1 MRRKKTQIGIM
12 AVVALLVAVASC
24 KKNPPVSPIVGHWG
38 CEQYVSCRTDSL
50 GVEQWDTLR
59 FEAVVGGEY
68 EIFFNADGTG
78 LLKLNNSPAFIKQFS
93 CKYTYDAV
101 AQKVTVES
109 SAWLYALYGSLFLE
123 EHSALFDVESL
134 TENSLAAFWTNSL
147 SEPRPFFEKF
157 FIKRID

>member
-1 MRRKKTQIGIM
+1 M
-12 AVVALLVAVASC
+12 AVVAMVMAVSGC
-24 KKNPPVSPIVGHWG
+24 NKKNPPVSPIVGHWG

-68 EIFFNADGTG
+68 ELFFNADGTG
-78 LLKLNNSPAFIKQFS
+78 LLKLNNSPAFIKEFS
-93 CKYTYDAV
+93 CKYVYDSV

-109 SAWLYALYGSLFLE
+109 SAWLYALYGALFLE
-123 EHSALFDVESL
+123 ENSASFDVESL
-134 TENSLAAFWTNSL
+134 TANSLVASWTNCL
-147 SEPRPFFEKF
+147 SEPRPFFERF